1 MILRPNNVSNRW
13 RLLTTSGWA
22 AAALLAVVLYSVG
35 TPALVRQIEELCA
48 GPECPYFRVDAAMA
62 DSLRGLGLSLHSFAL
77 VVVGLDTLPL
87 LVCLVVSALLV
98 WRQSDDRMALFA
110 AIMLVTFVGTVLQSS
125 VTALANEP
133 GWRWPV
139 AIVQFVGSA
148 SLFWFFCVFPDGSF
162 VPRWT
167 RWLVVGCVGWSALGY
182 FSPRDWPV
190 NQSPPG
196 SIFPAGVLLFFL
208 ATVAAQVF
216 RYRRVSSD
224 LQRLQTKWV
233 VFGFSLSIAGIL
245 VDILLLPRFS
255 PSAPDPAAAAYL
267 MLSGVVF
274 DVALLLIPASIAAAV
289 LRYRLFDIDVLI
301 SRALLYGGLTAT
313 VIGLYVIVVGYL
325 GTLFRSGSNL
335 PISLFAA
342 GLVAVAFQ
350 PAREWLQRGVN
361 RLVYGERDD
370 PYAILSRLG
379 KRLEGT
385 LAPEAVLPAV
395 VQTVAEA
402 LKLPYAAIVLQEAE
416 GHRLVPATT
425 FGEPTGRVECFP
437 LIYGNERVG
446 ELRVAP
452 RSGTAGFGA
461 ADRRLLSDV
470 ARQAGAAAHAVRL
483 SSDLQRSRERLVAA
497 REEERRRL
505 RRDLHDGLGPAL
517 AAQAL
522 KIGSA
527 RALYARDPDTADE
540 LLGQLENDIETT
552 LEDVR
557 RLAYNL
563 RPPSLDQLGLGG
575 AMRELAARYEPR
587 VSTSIEI
594 EADLTDLPA
603 GVEVATYRITDEAL
617 TNVVRHAH
625 AEHCQIRIWI
635 DGCLWLQIADDG
647 VGLPDR
653 PRPGIGLTSM
663 RERAEE
669 LGGRFGI
676 EPNVPRGTRVI
687 AELPL
692 TKAAS

>member
-1 MILRPNNVSNRW
+1 
-13 RLLTTSGWA
+13 
-22 AAALLAVVLYSVG
+22 
-35 TPALVRQIEELCA
+35 
-48 GPECPYFRVDAAMA
+48 
-62 DSLRGLGLSLHSFAL
+62 
-77 VVVGLDTLPL
+77 
-87 LVCLVVSALLV
+87 
-98 WRQSDDRMALFA
+98 
-110 AIMLVTFVGTVLQSS
+110 
-125 VTALANEP
+125 
-133 GWRWPV
+133 
-139 AIVQFVGSA
+139 
-148 SLFWFFCVFPDGSF
+148 
-162 VPRWT
+162 
-167 RWLVVGCVGWSALGY
+167 
-182 FSPRDWPV
+182 
-190 NQSPPG
+190 
-196 SIFPAGVLLFFL
+196 
-208 ATVAAQVF
+208 
-216 RYRRVSSD
+216 
-224 LQRLQTKWV
+224 
-233 VFGFSLSIAGIL
+233 
-245 VDILLLPRFS
+245 
-255 PSAPDPAAAAYL
+255 
-267 MLSGVVF
+267 
-274 DVALLLIPASIAAAV
+274 
-289 LRYRLFDIDVLI
+289 
-301 SRALLYGGLTAT
+301 
-313 VIGLYVIVVGYL
+313 
-325 GTLFRSGSNL
+325 
-335 PISLFAA
+335 
-342 GLVAVAFQ
+342 
-350 PAREWLQRGVN
+350 
-361 RLVYGERDD
+361 VYGERDD

-452 RSGTAGFGA
+452 RSGTAGLGA

-483 SSDLQRSRERLVAA
+483 SADLQRSRERLVAA